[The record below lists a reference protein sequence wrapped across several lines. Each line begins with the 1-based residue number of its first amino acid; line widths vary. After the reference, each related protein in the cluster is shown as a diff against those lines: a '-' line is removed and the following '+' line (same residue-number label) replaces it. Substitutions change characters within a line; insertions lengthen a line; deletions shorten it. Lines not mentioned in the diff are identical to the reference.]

1 MKKIDL
7 SKLKHKELP
16 TKDIEIQLSEEKQLI
31 TIKPITGRGL
41 TDLGLLKDSSL
52 DRNSKMCLL
61 ALMYGLGISQEDA
74 EMFMDAD
81 VICADS
87 LAAEIINFTHEY
99 NNEIIAAKENIKK
112 NSKKVKQ
119 N

>member
-1 MKKIDL
+1 MKIDL

-31 TIKPITGRGL
+31 TIRPITGRGL
-41 TDLGLLKDSSL
+41 TDLGLLKDSI
-52 DRNSKMCLL
+52 DRSSKMCLL
-61 ALMYGLGISQEDA
+61 ALMYGLDISQEEA

-81 VICADS
+81 VLCADT